1 MTTIISKFHFVRD
14 FQIIGMYCAVY
25 DIPLVGAGKI
35 WEDNGR
41 MYSALHISKSE
52 AETVSVFTA
61 ETKNKLPSVKY
72 TFRYV

>member
-1 MTTIISKFHFVRD
+1 MNMTTIISKFHYVSD
-14 FQIIGMYCAVY
+14 FQIIGMYCGAY
-25 DIPLVGAGKI
+25 DISLVGAGNI

-52 AETVSVFTA
+52 IETISVFTA

-72 TFRYV
+72 TF